1 MKKSFYPKPTF
12 AKKKKRK
19 NSVTKIEFRGL
30 FQGLEK
36 SYKKGPLGL

>member
-1 MKKSFYPKPTF
+1 MKKFLPKPTF
-12 AKKKKRK
+12 AKKK
-19 NSVTKIEFRGL
+19 SVAKIEFRGL